1 MTWTKKDSREKPSA
15 KKLLQVNKPRR
26 SNGNNMKNQ
35 EVANPIVIIFNGN
48 DPEELPDK
56 GFKGLNVSLNNL
68 KESWIYSRS
77 KTMNE

>member
-1 MTWTKKDSREKPSA
+1 
-15 KKLLQVNKPRR
+15 
-26 SNGNNMKNQ
+26 MKNQ

-68 KESWIYSRS
+68 KES
-77 KTMNE
+77 